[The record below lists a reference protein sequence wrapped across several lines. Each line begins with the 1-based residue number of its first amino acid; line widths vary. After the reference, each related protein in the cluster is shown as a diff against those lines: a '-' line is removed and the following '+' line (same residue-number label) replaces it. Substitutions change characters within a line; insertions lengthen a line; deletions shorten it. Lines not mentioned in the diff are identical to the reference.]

1 MEQELHRL
9 YFLLNFYFL
18 SKPLISLWGTK
29 IVKLGVRINI
39 HYAIAKNILD
49 SRNAE
54 AYLYNPRQALQAY
67 YKYTINEEVALQPLL
82 LLITINGFC
91 NMYFYLQT
99 L

>member
-29 IVKLGVRINI
+29 VVKLGVRINI

-49 SRNAE
+49 FRNAE
-54 AYLYNPRQALQAY
+54 AYLYKSFKTSGPSLIVLIGLLPY
-67 YKYTINEEVALQPLL
+67 YKQKLFITNCPDIILQQFSC
-82 LLITINGFC
+82 G
-91 NMYFYLQT
+91 
-99 L
+99 

>member
-29 IVKLGVRINI
+29 VVKLGVRINI

-49 SRNAE
+49 FRNTSAN
-54 AYLYNPRQALQAY
+54 LYKDFKTCGLSIVVQIRLLPY
-67 YKYTINEEVALQPLL
+67 YKPYA
-82 LLITINGFC
+82 
-91 NMYFYLQT
+91 FYH
-99 L
+99 